1 MKPNIGQT
9 DRIIRFV
16 VGIVLLLVGLF
27 AGVAGALQ
35 VILVL
40 LGAILLVTA
49 AIRVC
54 PLYMPFKIN
63 TLKK

>member
-1 MKPNIGQT
+1 MKPNVGQN

-16 VGIVLLLVGLF
+16 VGIILLLAGLF
-27 AGVAGALQ
+27 AVTGALQ
-35 VILVL
+35 VILVI

-49 AIRVC
+49 ALRFC
-54 PLYMPFKIN
+54 PLYLPFKIN